1 MSVEQTV
8 DPRGAR
14 FSALITSVV
23 LGIVLLTGS
32 WRLLAAQVVLFAM
45 CAFVSL
51 RLNPWGHLYRR
62 TIQPRLRSEA
72 DREDSGPVRF
82 AQGVGF
88 AFSLL
93 GLVGYA
99 SGLTLLGVVATAVAL
114 AAALLNAVFG
124 LCLGCELHALVRR
137 VVVTRSTRTEP
148 TGHPMTDSP

>member
-14 FSALITSVV
+14 FSALVTSVV
-23 LGIVLLTGS
+23 LGVVLLTGS

-51 RLNPWGHLYRR
+51 RLNPWGHVYRR
-62 TIQPRLRSEA
+62 TIQPRLRS
-72 DREDSGPVRF
+72 DVNREDSGPLRF

-93 GLVGYA
+93 GLIGYA
-99 SGLTLLGVVATAVAL
+99 SGLTSLGVAATAVAL
-114 AAALLNAVFG
+114 TAALLNAVFG

-137 VVVTRSTRTEP
+137 AVLARSTRAEP
-148 TGHPMTDSP
+148 TGHPTTDSP